1 MTFISCFLS
10 GVFNESVVNGLQY
23 YKKPGWIET
32 SKWVKYNLTL
42 WKIQNVKTTSQGR
55 LIINIFDF
63 VDYYRC
69 EFW

>member
-23 YKKPGWIET
+23 YKQPGWIET